1 MPQMWGTV
9 AIPLPI
15 QVLPHMRGTGR
26 RASREGLTVSQPTM
40 QEQRR
45 FVRLAP
51 SSIEVRYTVIGQEA
65 GGALQVAKDIS
76 EGGIRFPV
84 GERLPQGA
92 KLDLELTLPEEPTPI
107 RAQVEVMWSAR
118 FQGNG
123 PYEVGCRFTQI
134 DPLDRGKIIRH
145 IHEALKQRKAFT
157 S

>member
-15 QVLPHMRGTGR
+15 QVLPHVRGTGR
-26 RASREGLTVSQPTM
+26 RARSEGLTVSQPTM
-40 QEQRR
+40 QEHRR
-45 FVRLAP
+45 FVRLAT

-65 GGALQVAKDIS
+65 GGALQEAKDIS

-84 GERLPQGA
+84 SEQIPKGA
-92 KLDLELTLPEEPTPI
+92 RLDLELQLPGEPI
-107 RAQVEVMWSAR
+107 SIQAQAEVVWCAR

-123 PYEVGCRFTQI
+123 LYEIGCRFIQI
-134 DPLDRGKIIRH
+134 DPLDRGKVIRH

-157 S
+157 

>member
-1 MPQMWGTV
+1 
-9 AIPLPI
+9 
-15 QVLPHMRGTGR
+15 
-26 RASREGLTVSQPTM
+26 M

-51 SSIEVRYTVIGQEA
+51 SSIEVRYTVSGQEA

-84 GERLPQGA
+84 SEQVLKGA
-92 KLDLELTLPEEPTPI
+92 RLDLELQLPGEPASI
-107 RAQVEVMWSAR
+107 QAQAEVVWCAR

-123 PYEVGCRFTQI
+123 PYEIGCRFTQI
-134 DPLDRGKIIRH
+134 DPLDRGKLIRH